1 MTTLFPPSPL
11 ACFTSSAFFPA
22 PTLTETSPETVYIV
36 PPRSCFVSLP
46 PVIVPL
52 SIAIAVA
59 ATMSAAANATFL
71 VLFIGLPFKFLF
83 DRINRIYMI

>member
-46 PVIVPL
+46 LVIVAV
-52 SIAIAVA
+52 SIADAPPA
-59 ATMSAAANATFL
+59 AISAMT
-71 VLFIGLPFKFLF
+71 
-83 DRINRIYMI
+83 RIIEWFFMCFSLSL